1 MVEIDPFPARAKK
14 VWSDDERNE
23 FIDFIAR
30 NPVAGDEI
38 PKVRWSRK
46 NIGKRGGVRVVYFF
60 SDENVP
66 VFLPTVVRKKQ
77 RGRFDAKSE
86 ESRGQTGESIESSI
100 QAEDEM
106 KKATTHTPAN
116 DILTGLENALAY
128 AKGDKSKG
136 IAHVVQVPIVDV
148 RPIRAKLGLS
158 QDKFAATFGV
168 SAKTVRKW
176 EQGTR
181 RPTGPARVLL
191 NVIDREPEVVKR
203 VLSG

>member
-1 MVEIDPFPARAKK
+1 
-14 VWSDDERNE
+14 
-23 FIDFIAR
+23 
-30 NPVAGDEI
+30 
-38 PKVRWSRK
+38 
-46 NIGKRGGVRVVYFF
+46 
-60 SDENVP
+60 
-66 VFLPTVVRKKQ
+66 
-77 RGRFDAKSE
+77 
-86 ESRGQTGESIESSI
+86 
-100 QAEDEM
+100 M
-106 KKATTHTPAN
+106 KKATAPTPAN
-116 DILTGLENALAY
+116 DILTGLGNALAY

-148 RPIRAKLGLS
+148 RAIRAKLGLS

-191 NVIDREPEVVKR
+191 YVIDREPEVVKR